1 MDAEIG
7 SIWILRTIF
16 LPKIFPLTR
25 FWTPPVT
32 FIVVLV
38 VPLLFKVF
46 REAVLFWV
54 NWKVADPEERWGA
67 VGFERIDEIFLC

>member
-1 MDAEIG
+1 MQSRPFFLDAEIG
-7 SIWILRTIF
+7 SIWILIKEDFSTKNIPVNQV
-16 LPKIFPLTR
+16 LDT
-25 FWTPPVT
+25 PVT

-38 VPLLFKVF
+38 VPPLFKVF

-67 VGFERIDEIFLC
+67 VGKD